1 MSLPFAASPT
11 LLRAL
16 TSLSA
21 VQAYTAAPEPSTQSY
36 TDPSMQTFTNA
47 SEPIKC
53 PGKEI
58 AGLILGIN
66 AIFWSGLGTLL
77 GCIPVY
83 GLIFACIWNAFG
95 IGTGIAAMV
104 LHKKVHEQ
112 ATEISNKIETGKK
125 LGLIGIIVGIAGIV
139 IAIIVFIILVVIVGV
154 GAVGGA
160 ATSNG
165 INFNP

>member
-1 MSLPFAASPT
+1 MDGFNNNNFDGYGQDPNA
-11 LLRAL
+11 
-16 TSLSA
+16 
-21 VQAYTAAPEPSTQSY
+21 QAYTATPEPSTQSY

-139 IAIIVFIILVVIVGV
+139 IAIIVFIVLVVIIGV